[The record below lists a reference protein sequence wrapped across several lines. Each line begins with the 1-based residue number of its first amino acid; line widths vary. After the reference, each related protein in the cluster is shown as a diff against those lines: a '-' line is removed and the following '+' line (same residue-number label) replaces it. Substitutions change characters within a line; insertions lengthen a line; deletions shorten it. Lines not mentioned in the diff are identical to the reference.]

1 VVGIRVALT
10 PEIEQVISQ
19 VEGGE
24 SLDMKKILALVVAV
38 LFTLAVAGLSF
49 AADAKKDEAPAKVE
63 DKKDAK
69 KDEKKDKKDA
79 KKAEKKD
86 KKDAKAEK
94 KDAKKDAK
102 AEKKDEKKADEKKA
116 DAKKEDKPKKKKA
129 AEGC

>member
-1 VVGIRVALT
+1 MVGIRVALT

-94 KDAKKDAK
+94 KD
-102 AEKKDEKKADEKKA
+102 EKKADEKKA